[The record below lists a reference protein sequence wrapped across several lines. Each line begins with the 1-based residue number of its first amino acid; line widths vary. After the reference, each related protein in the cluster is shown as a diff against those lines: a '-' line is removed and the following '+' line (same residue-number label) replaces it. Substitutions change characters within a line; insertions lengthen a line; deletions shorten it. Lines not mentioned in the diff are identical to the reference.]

1 MVSRLKTFYE
11 WEKWEGLM
19 HNILLLLLIYILYVF
34 VVNKQERTLT
44 NILLFTIII
53 GIDTLIHQLINIRNK
68 KTTTYL

>member
-1 MVSRLKTFYE
+1 MVSNLKTFYE

-19 HNILLLLLIYILYVF
+19 HNMLLFLFIYIIYIF

-44 NILLFTIII
+44 NILLFTIVI

>member
-44 NILLFTIII
+44 NILLFTIVI